1 MATPMLSCSRRYLS
15 AVNAPLTAPT
25 YPALAKPAPPSG
37 EFLHQPLD
45 VIGRAISAAN
55 ADPLEAD
62 GAAAGA
68 NRNGP
73 GLQFAGFSDHR

>member
-1 MATPMLSCSRRYLS
+1 MLSCSRRYLS

-62 GAAAGA
+62 DSAISS
-68 NRNGP
+68 R
-73 GLQFAGFSDHR
+73 RRRRK